1 MTALKLIVASS
12 AAIRSSEVR
21 LLRDIS
27 YYEPFFNHWSAQH
40 NRTTTNVSHYVHML
54 FNYATNDD
62 IITSHNELGASYTL
76 GHNQFSHMN
85 SREFGGYIGASGI
98 FPINRDDDVPEDVDD
113 DDDFARLT
121 FGEVGIPTS
130 VDWTT
135 KGAVTG
141 VKDQGNCG
149 SCWSFSATGAL
160 EGAYQ
165 IKYGQLVSFSE
176 QNLVS
181 CDTLDSACNGGLM
194 DYAFT
199 WTKTNGGLCTE
210 SGYPYTSGS
219 TGQKGTCYT
228 TCAKNTNVAP
238 KSYTDV
244 AKNSDDA
251 LMTALSLQP
260 VSIAIQAN
268 QPAFQ
273 LYKSGVLTGDCG
285 SNLDHGVLA
294 VGYGTWTDG
303 TAYYK
308 VKNSWGTGW
317 GMGGYIL
324 IQRGKNQRCGE
335 CGILCGPPSY
345 PNL

>member
-1 MTALKLIVASS
+1 MNLGVLFSLFVSASS
-12 AAIRSSEVR
+12 F
-21 LLRDIS
+21 LHPLH
-27 YYEPFFNHWSAQH
+27 YYESVFQSWMQTH
-40 NRTTTNVSHYVHML
+40 NQTSLNVSHYTHML
-54 FNYATNDD
+54 SNYAKNDD
-62 IITSHNELGASYTL
+62 YIEAHNMLDDMPYQL
-76 GHNQFSHMN
+76 GHNKFSHLN
-85 SREFGGYIGASGI
+85 TEEFSQ
-98 FPINRDDDVPEDVDD
+98 FINARGNFVPETYDEEKDQ
-113 DDDFARLT
+113 LSN
-121 FGEVGIPTS
+121 EVYLPVS

-135 KGAVTG
+135 QDAVTG

-160 EGAYQ
+160 EGAYK
-165 IKYGQLVSFSE
+165 IKYGTLVSFSE

-181 CDTLDSACNGGLM
+181 CDTIDSACNGGLM
-194 DYAFT
+194 DNAFS

-210 SGYPYTSGS
+210 SGYPYTSGT
-219 TGQKGTCYT
+219 TGQKGSCLT
-228 TCAKNTNVAP
+228 TCTKNANVAP
-238 KSYTDV
+238 KSFTDV
-244 AKNSDDA
+244 TKNSDSA
-251 LMTALSLQP
+251 LMTAIAKQP

-268 QPAFQ
+268 QPDFQ
-273 LYKSGVLTGDCG
+273 LYKSGVLTGTCG
-285 SNLDHGVLA
+285 TNLDHGVLA

-303 TAYYK
+303 TDYYK